1 MSKVNYF
8 ELQADNPEQA
18 MAFYETAFGWKFN
31 KSGMGQGY
39 WSFEAGPK
47 EEPGTNG
54 GMMKREFPGHGN
66 LITIFVEDLDET
78 LVKIEAAGGKIIHP
92 KMPVTGIGWAAY
104 FTDSEGNAAG
114 VFQHDPGA
122 K

>member
-8 ELQADNPEQA
+8 ELQADNPERA
-18 MAFYETAFGWKFN
+18 MAFYEKVFDWKFN
-31 KSGMGQGY
+31 KSSLGQGY

-47 EEPGTNG
+47 EEPGLNG
-54 GMMKREFPGHGN
+54 GLMKREFPGHEN
-66 LITIFVEDLDET
+66 LITIFVESVDEA
-78 LVKIEAAGGKIIHP
+78 LKAIEAAGGTIIHP

-104 FTDSEGNAAG
+104 FKDSEGNAAG
-114 VFQHDPGA
+114 IFQSDPGA